1 MCYNLGKVLKYI
13 SVLYTYFWI
22 VVYSYFY
29 ELKNMKHSQDREKGN
44 TSMEEMQSIASSGTE
59 RQNLN
64 KVDP

>member
-1 MCYNLGKVLKYI
+1 MCYDLGKVLQHI

-29 ELKNMKHSQDREKGN
+29 ELKNMKHSQDQEKAN
-44 TSMEEMQSIASSGTE
+44 TSMEERQSIASSGTE

-64 KVDP
+64 KDDP

>member
-1 MCYNLGKVLKYI
+1 MCGNRGKVLKYI

-44 TSMEEMQSIASSGTE
+44 TSMEEMQSIASSGAE

-64 KVDP
+64 KDEP

>member
-1 MCYNLGKVLKYI
+1 MCINLGKVLRHI

-29 ELKNMKHSQDREKGN
+29 ELKNTKHSQDREKGN
-44 TSMEEMQSIASSGTE
+44 TSMEEMQSIASSGAE

-64 KVDP
+64 KDDP